1 MGSNDRWQDPFEE
14 EGITLGPEERLQRE
28 IERSKA
34 LKVERLRLKDEVEK
48 LRTQNARL
56 NERIEDLEQER
67 DRLHAHFDQVS
78 PGSSPRSPRPSSPA
92 RPVLPAR
99 WAISILIF
107 NIGALGFILYFLTQK

>member
-48 LRTQNARL
+48 LRTQNA
-56 NERIEDLEQER
+56 
-67 DRLHAHFDQVS
+67 
-78 PGSSPRSPRPSSPA
+78 
-92 RPVLPAR
+92 
-99 WAISILIF
+99 
-107 NIGALGFILYFLTQK
+107 